1 MKAAGCRYTRLMAPR
16 NGNTTQR
23 RTIRPP
29 GERSARVGSACLV
42 VIHGEN
48 LGHRLELAD
57 AAVVIGRSPDAELQI
72 NHRSISRQHCRI
84 WREAN
89 GYRIRDLDST
99 NKTFLNE
106 QPILEA
112 ELRDG
117 DHIGVGDSILK
128 FMEQGSVEA
137 RYHEELYQLAT
148 SDPLTGL
155 YNRRQFQEL
164 MEKEILRATR
174 HLRALC
180 LALVDID
187 HFKPINDRYGHPA
200 GDGVIR
206 GIAQLLRHNAR
217 ADQLVARIGGEEF
230 ALVYAEQDLTE
241 AAASTERLRRAIEAS
256 PFDLGGTPATVTVS
270 IGLAQWR
277 RGMSSLSDLMRAA
290 DQQLYRAKQ
299 AGRNRICRVDAE

>member
-1 MKAAGCRYTRLMAPR
+1 MSPR
-16 NGNTTQR
+16 SSNTTQR
-23 RTIRPP
+23 RTVRLP
-29 GERSARVGSACLV
+29 GEPSARVGSACVV

-48 LGHRLELAD
+48 LGHRHELGD
-57 AAVVIGRSPDAELQI
+57 EGVVVGRSPDVELQI
-72 NHRSISRQHCRI
+72 NHPSISRQHCRI
-84 WREAN
+84 WREAS

-99 NKTFLNE
+99 NKTYLNE

-128 FMEQGSVEA
+128 FLEQGSVEA

-164 MEKEILRATR
+164 VEKEILRATR
-174 HLRALC
+174 HLRTLI

-187 HFKPINDRYGHPA
+187 HFKPVNDRYGHPA

-206 GIAQLLRHNAR
+206 GVAQLLRHNAR
-217 ADQLVARIGGEEF
+217 ADQLIARIGGEEF
-230 ALVYAEQDLTE
+230 ALVYAEQSLGE
-241 AAASTERLRRAIEAS
+241 AAEAAERLRRAVEAS
-256 PFDLGGTPATVTVS
+256 PFQLGGESAIVTVS

-277 RGMSSLSDLMRAA
+277 RGMSSLPDLMRAA
-290 DQQLYRAKQ
+290 DEQLYRAKRG
-299 AGRNRICRVDAE
+299 GRNRVCRVDAA

>member
-1 MKAAGCRYTRLMAPR
+1 MASR
-16 NGNTTQR
+16 SSNTTQR
-23 RTIRPP
+23 RTLRPP
-29 GERSARVGSACLV
+29 AGPAARPVSACVV
-42 VIHGEN
+42 VIHGEC
-48 LGHRLELAD
+48 LGQRLELGEQ
-57 AAVVIGRSPDAELQI
+57 AVIIGRSPDAELQI

-84 WREAN
+84 WREAS

-117 DHIGVGDSILK
+117 DHIGIGESILK

-148 SDPLTGL
+148 SDPLTAL

-174 HLRALC
+174 HGRALS

-187 HFKPINDRYGHPA
+187 HFKPVNDRHGHAA

-206 GIAQLLRHNAR
+206 GVADQLRRNAR
-217 ADQLVARIGGEEF
+217 ADQLIARIGGEEF
-230 ALVYAEQDLTE
+230 ALVYAEQTLAD
-241 AAASTERLRRAIEAS
+241 AAAAAERLRAAVAAA
-256 PFDLGGTPATVTVS
+256 PFELGGAPVRITVS
-270 IGLAQWR
+270 IGLAQWQ
-277 RGMSSLSDLMRAA
+277 RGMAGLADLMRAA

-299 AGRNRICRVDAE
+299 EGRDRVCA

>member
-1 MKAAGCRYTRLMAPR
+1 MAPR
-16 NGNTTQR
+16 SSNTTQR
-23 RTIRPP
+23 RTVRPP
-29 GERSARVGSACLV
+29 GDRAARTGSACVV

-48 LGHRLELAD
+48 LGHRVELGD
-57 AAVVIGRSPDAELQI
+57 EEVVIGRSPDVALQI

-84 WREAN
+84 WREAT

-174 HLRALC
+174 HVRALS

-187 HFKPINDRYGHPA
+187 HFKPVNDRHGHAA

-217 ADQLVARIGGEEF
+217 ADQLIARIGGEEF
-230 ALVYAEQDLTE
+230 ALVYAEQSLADAT
-241 AAASTERLRRAIEAS
+241 AAAERLRKAIAAS
-256 PFDLGGTPATVTVS
+256 PFELGGAPVAVTVS
-270 IGLAQWR
+270 IGLAQWQ
-277 RGMSSLSDLMRAA
+277 RGMSSLSDLMRVA
-290 DQQLYRAKQ
+290 DEQLYRAKKE
-299 AGRNRICRVDAE
+299 GRNRVCRVELTA

>member
-1 MKAAGCRYTRLMAPR
+1 MASR
-16 NGNTTQR
+16 SSNTTQR
-23 RTIRPP
+23 RTVRPP
-29 GERSARVGSACLV
+29 AGRSGPLVSACVV

-48 LGHRLELAD
+48 LGQRLELGEQ
-57 AAVVIGRSPDAELQI
+57 AVVIGRSPDVELQI

-84 WREAN
+84 WRETN

-117 DHIGVGDSILK
+117 DHIGIGESILK

-174 HLRALC
+174 HGRALS

-187 HFKPINDRYGHPA
+187 HFKPVNDRHGHAA

-206 GIAQLLRHNAR
+206 GVAQQLRHNAR
-217 ADQLVARIGGEEF
+217 ADQLIARIGGEEF
-230 ALVYAEQDLTE
+230 ALVYAEQNLAD
-241 AAASTERLRRAIEAS
+241 AAAAAERLRAAVAAAAFEL
-256 PFDLGGTPATVTVS
+256 DGTPVRITVS
-270 IGLAQWR
+270 IGVAQWQ
-277 RGMSSLSDLMRAA
+277 RGMSGLADLMRAA

-299 AGRNRICRVDAE
+299 EGRDRVCF

>member
-1 MKAAGCRYTRLMAPR
+1 MSPR

-23 RTIRPP
+23 RTVRPP
-29 GERSARVGSACLV
+29 GARSARVDSACVV

-48 LGHRLELAD
+48 LGQRHELGD
-57 AAVVIGRSPDAELQI
+57 QDVVIGRSPDAELQI
-72 NHRSISRQHCRI
+72 NHRSISRQHCCI
-84 WREAN
+84 WREAS

-99 NKTFLNE
+99 NKTFVNE

-128 FMEQGSVEA
+128 FMEQDSVEA

-155 YNRRQFQEL
+155 YNRRQFEEL
-164 MEKEILRATR
+164 VEKEILRATR
-174 HLRALC
+174 HLRTLV

-206 GIAQLLRHNAR
+206 GVAQLLRRNAR
-217 ADQLVARIGGEEF
+217 ADQLIARIGGEEF
-230 ALVYAEQDLTE
+230 ALVYAEQSLGE
-241 AAASTERLRRAIEAS
+241 AVESAERVRRAIEAS
-256 PFDLGGTPATVTVS
+256 PFPLGGESATVTVS

-277 RGMSSLSDLMRAA
+277 RGMSSLPDLMRAA
-290 DQQLYRAKQ
+290 DEQLYRAKQ
-299 AGRNRICRVDAE
+299 GGRNRVCRTDAA

>member
-1 MKAAGCRYTRLMAPR
+1 MSPR

-23 RTIRPP
+23 RTLRPP
-29 GERSARVGSACLV
+29 SSRSGRLGSACVV

-48 LGHRLELAD
+48 LGRRVELGD
-57 AAVVIGRSPDAELQI
+57 EAVVIGRSPDVELQI

-117 DHIGVGDSILK
+117 DHISVGDSILK

-174 HLRALC
+174 HLRTLC

-206 GIAQLLRHNAR
+206 GIAQLLRRNAR
-217 ADQLVARIGGEEF
+217 ADQLIARIGGEEF
-230 ALVYAEQDLTE
+230 ALVYAEQSLPE
-241 AAASTERLRRAIEAS
+241 AVESTERLRRAIEAS
-256 PFDLGGTPATVTVS
+256 PFELGGASATVTVS
-270 IGLAQWR
+270 IGLAQWC
-277 RGMSSLSDLMRAA
+277 RGMSALSDLMRAA
-290 DQQLYRAKQ
+290 DEQLYRAKQ
-299 AGRNRICRVDAE
+299 SGRNRVCRAETV

>member
-1 MKAAGCRYTRLMAPR
+1 MVARSS
-16 NGNTTQR
+16 NTTQR
-23 RTIRPP
+23 RSIRPP
-29 GERSARVGSACLV
+29 ANRSTRAVSACVV
-42 VIHGEN
+42 VIHGEG
-48 LGHRLELAD
+48 LGQRLELGEQAI
-57 AAVVIGRSPDAELQI
+57 VIGRSPDAELQI

-84 WREAN
+84 WRDAT
-89 GYRIRDLDST
+89 GYRVRDLDST

-106 QPILEA
+106 QLVDEA

-117 DHIGVGDSILK
+117 DHIGVGDSVLK
-128 FMEQGSVEA
+128 FMEQGSIEA

-174 HLRALC
+174 HARALS

-187 HFKPINDRYGHPA
+187 HFKPINDRHGHPA

-217 ADQLVARIGGEEF
+217 ADQLIARIGGEEF
-230 ALVYAEQDLTE
+230 ALVYAEQSLAEAT
-241 AAASTERLRRAIEAS
+241 AAAERLRKAIAAS
-256 PFDLGGTPATVTVS
+256 PFDLGGAPAAVTVS
-270 IGLAQWR
+270 IGVAQWQ
-277 RGMSSLSDLMRAA
+277 RGMSSLADLMRVA
-290 DQQLYRAKQ
+290 DEQLYRAKKE
-299 AGRNRICRVDAE
+299 GRNRVCRVVDAVA

>member
-1 MKAAGCRYTRLMAPR
+1 MSPR
-16 NGNTTQR
+16 SSNTTQR
-23 RTIRPP
+23 RTVRLP
-29 GERSARVGSACLV
+29 GERSARVGSACVV

-48 LGHRLELAD
+48 LGHRHELGD
-57 AAVVIGRSPDAELQI
+57 EGVVVGRSPDVELQI
-72 NHRSISRQHCRI
+72 NHPSISRQHCHI
-84 WREAN
+84 WREAS

-99 NKTFLNE
+99 NKTYLNE

-164 MEKEILRATR
+164 VEKEILRATR
-174 HLRALC
+174 HLRTLI

-187 HFKPINDRYGHPA
+187 HFKPVNDRYGHPA

-206 GIAQLLRHNAR
+206 GVAQLLRHNAR
-217 ADQLVARIGGEEF
+217 ADQLIARIGGEEF
-230 ALVYAEQDLTE
+230 ALVYAEQSLGE
-241 AAASTERLRRAIEAS
+241 AAEAAERLRRAVEAS
-256 PFDLGGTPATVTVS
+256 PFQLGGESATVTVS

-277 RGMSSLSDLMRAA
+277 RGMSSLADLMRAA
-290 DQQLYRAKQ
+290 DEQLYRAKRG
-299 AGRNRICRVDAE
+299 GRNRVCRVDAA

>member
-1 MKAAGCRYTRLMAPR
+1 MAPR
-16 NGNTTQR
+16 SSNTTQR
-23 RTIRPP
+23 RSVRPP
-29 GERSARVGSACLV
+29 GEPARGSGSACLV

-48 LGHRLELAD
+48 LGHRVELGD
-57 AAVVIGRSPDAELQI
+57 QPVVIGRSHDAQLQI
-72 NHRSISRQHCRI
+72 NHRSISRRHCCI
-84 WREAN
+84 WRDAG

-99 NKTFLNE
+99 NQTFVNE
-106 QPILEA
+106 QPIGEA

-117 DHIGVGDSILK
+117 DHISIGDSVLK
-128 FMEQGSVEA
+128 FLEQDSIEA

-155 YNRRQFQEL
+155 YNRRQFEEL
-164 MEKEILRATR
+164 MEKEILRAAR
-174 HLRALC
+174 HMRTLC

-187 HFKPINDRYGHPA
+187 HFKPINDRHGHPA

-206 GIAQLLRHNAR
+206 GIAQLLRRSAR

-230 ALVYAEQDLTE
+230 ALVYAELSLEQAAE
-241 AAASTERLRRAIEAS
+241 AAERLRATIEAS
-256 PFDLGGTPATVTVS
+256 PFALGAGLHTVTVS

-277 RGMSSLSDLMRAA
+277 RGMHTLSDLIGAA

-299 AGRNRICRVDAE
+299 AGRNRVCRTGQD

>member
-1 MKAAGCRYTRLMAPR
+1 MSSR

-23 RTIRPP
+23 RTVRPP
-29 GERSARVGSACLV
+29 GARTGRLGSACLV

-48 LGHRLELAD
+48 LGRRIELGND
-57 AAVVIGRSPDAELQI
+57 AVVIGRSPEVELQI

-84 WREAN
+84 WREAS

-117 DHIGVGDSILK
+117 DHIGVGDYILK

-174 HLRALC
+174 HLRTLC

-200 GDGVIR
+200 GDEVIR
-206 GIAQLLRHNAR
+206 GVAQLLRHNLR

-230 ALVYAEQDLTE
+230 ALVYAEQSLPE
-241 AAASTERLRRAIEAS
+241 AAESAERLRRTIEANT
-256 PFDLGGTPATVTVS
+256 FELGGEPTTVTVS

-277 RGMSSLSDLMRAA
+277 RGMSALSDLFRAA
-290 DQQLYRAKQ
+290 DEQLYRAKQ
-299 AGRNRICRVDAE
+299 NGRNRVCRVDG

>member
-1 MKAAGCRYTRLMAPR
+1 MASR
-16 NGNTTQR
+16 NSNTTQR
-23 RTIRPP
+23 RTVRPP
-29 GERSARVGSACLV
+29 GERAARGGGSACVV

-48 LGHRLELAD
+48 LGHRHELGD
-57 AAVVIGRSPDAELQI
+57 QEVVVGRSPDVELQI
-72 NHRSISRQHCRI
+72 NHRSISREHCRI
-84 WREAN
+84 WREAS

-164 MEKEILRATR
+164 VEKEILRATR
-174 HLRALC
+174 HLRTLT

-187 HFKPINDRYGHPA
+187 HFKPVNDRYGHPA

-217 ADQLVARIGGEEF
+217 ADQLIARIGGEEF
-230 ALVYAEQDLTE
+230 ALVYAEQSLGE
-241 AAASTERLRRAIEAS
+241 AVESAERIRRAIEAS
-256 PFDLGGTPATVTVS
+256 PFELGGEPATVTVS

-290 DQQLYRAKQ
+290 DEQLYRAKQ
-299 AGRNRICRVDAE
+299 GGRNRVCRVDAA

>member
-1 MKAAGCRYTRLMAPR
+1 MASR
-16 NGNTTQR
+16 SSNTTQR
-23 RTIRPP
+23 RTVRPP
-29 GERSARVGSACLV
+29 AGRSAQPVSACVV
-42 VIHGEN
+42 VIHGES
-48 LGHRLELAD
+48 LGQRLELGEQ
-57 AAVVIGRSPDAELQI
+57 AVVIGRSPDVELQI

-84 WREAN
+84 WREAS
-89 GYRIRDLDST
+89 GFRIRDLDST

-117 DHIGVGDSILK
+117 DHIGIGESILK

-155 YNRRQFQEL
+155 YNRRQFEEL

-174 HLRALC
+174 HGRALS

-187 HFKPINDRYGHPA
+187 HFKPVNDRHGHAA

-206 GIAQLLRHNAR
+206 GVAQQLRHNAR
-217 ADQLVARIGGEEF
+217 ADQLIARIGGEEF
-230 ALVYAEQDLTE
+230 ALVYAEQSLAD
-241 AAASTERLRRAIEAS
+241 AAAAAERLRAAVAAALFEL
-256 PFDLGGTPATVTVS
+256 DGTPVRITVS
-270 IGLAQWR
+270 IGVAQWQ
-277 RGMSSLSDLMRAA
+277 RGMAGLADLMRAA

-299 AGRNRICRVDAE
+299 EGRDRVCC

>member
-1 MKAAGCRYTRLMAPR
+1 MAPR
-16 NGNTTQR
+16 SSNTTQR
-23 RTIRPP
+23 RTLRPP
-29 GERSARVGSACLV
+29 AGRPAQPVSACVV
-42 VIHGEN
+42 VIHGES
-48 LGHRLELAD
+48 LGQRLELGEQV
-57 AAVVIGRSPDAELQI
+57 VVIGRSPDAELQI

-89 GYRIRDLDST
+89 GFRIRDLDST

-117 DHIGVGDSILK
+117 DHIGIGESILK

-174 HLRALC
+174 HGRALS

-187 HFKPINDRYGHPA
+187 HFKPVNDRHGHAA

-206 GIAQLLRHNAR
+206 SVAQQLRHNAR
-217 ADQLVARIGGEEF
+217 ADQLIARIGGEEF
-230 ALVYAEQDLTE
+230 ALVYAEQSLAD
-241 AAASTERLRRAIEAS
+241 AAAAAERLRAAVAAAAFELDA
-256 PFDLGGTPATVTVS
+256 TPVRITVS
-270 IGLAQWR
+270 IGVAQWQ
-277 RGMSSLSDLMRAA
+277 RGMGGLADLMRAA

-299 AGRNRICRVDAE
+299 EGRDRVCS

>member
-1 MKAAGCRYTRLMAPR
+1 MAPR
-16 NGNTTQR
+16 SSNTTQR
-23 RTIRPP
+23 RTLRPP
-29 GERSARVGSACLV
+29 GGRSARQGSACVV

-48 LGHRLELAD
+48 LGLRLELD
-57 AAVVIGRSPDAELQI
+57 DKPVVIGRSPDVELQI
-72 NHRSISRQHCRI
+72 NHRSISRLHCRI
-84 WREAN
+84 WREAS

-117 DHIGVGDSILK
+117 DHIGVGDSVLK
-128 FMEQGSVEA
+128 FMEQGSIEA

-174 HLRALC
+174 HLRTLC

-200 GDGVIR
+200 GDVVIR

-217 ADQLVARIGGEEF
+217 ADQLIARIGGEEF
-230 ALVYAEQDLTE
+230 ALVFAEQSLAD
-241 AAASTERLRRAIEAS
+241 AVASAERLRRVIELNS
-256 PFDLGGTPATVTVS
+256 FELGGKPATVTVS
-270 IGLAQWR
+270 LGVAQWR
-277 RGMSSLSDLMRAA
+277 RGMSGLSDLMRAA

-299 AGRNRICRVDAE
+299 GGRNRVCYLDEVREP

>member
-1 MKAAGCRYTRLMAPR
+1 MSPR

-23 RTIRPP
+23 RTVRPP
-29 GERSARVGSACLV
+29 GERSAHVGSACVV

-48 LGHRLELAD
+48 LGHRHELGD
-57 AAVVIGRSPDAELQI
+57 KDVVVGRSPDVELQI
-72 NHRSISRQHCRI
+72 NHGSISRQHCRI
-84 WREAN
+84 WREAS

-99 NKTFLNE
+99 NKTFVNE

-164 MEKEILRATR
+164 VEKEILRATR
-174 HLRALC
+174 HLRTLI

-187 HFKPINDRYGHPA
+187 DFKSINDRYGHPA

-217 ADQLVARIGGEEF
+217 ADQLIARIGGEEF
-230 ALVYAEQDLTE
+230 ALVYAEQTLGE
-241 AAASTERLRRAIEAS
+241 AVESAERVRRAIEAS
-256 PFDLGGTPATVTVS
+256 PFELGGKSATVTVS
-270 IGLAQWR
+270 IGLAPWR
-277 RGMSSLSDLMRAA
+277 RGMSSLADLMRAA
-290 DQQLYRAKQ
+290 DEQLYRAKQ
-299 AGRNRICRVDAE
+299 GGRNRVCRVDVA

>member
-1 MKAAGCRYTRLMAPR
+1 MASR
-16 NGNTTQR
+16 SSNTTQR

-29 GERSARVGSACLV
+29 AGRSERPVSACVV
-42 VIHGEN
+42 VIHGES
-48 LGHRLELAD
+48 LGQRLELGEQ
-57 AAVVIGRSPDAELQI
+57 AVVIGRSPDAELQI

-84 WREAN
+84 WREAS

-117 DHIGVGDSILK
+117 DHVGIGESILK

-174 HLRALC
+174 HGRALS

-187 HFKPINDRYGHPA
+187 HFKPVNDRHGHAA

-206 GIAQLLRHNAR
+206 GVAQQLRRNAR
-217 ADQLVARIGGEEF
+217 ADQLIARIGGEEF
-230 ALVYAEQDLTE
+230 ALVYAEQNLDD
-241 AAASTERLRRAIEAS
+241 AAAAAERLRIAVAAA
-256 PFDLGGTPATVTVS
+256 PFELGGAPVPITVS
-270 IGLAQWR
+270 IGVAQWQ
-277 RGMSSLSDLMRAA
+277 RGMAGLADLMRAA

-299 AGRNRICRVDAE
+299 EGRDRVCS

>member
-1 MKAAGCRYTRLMAPR
+1 MAPR
-16 NGNTTQR
+16 SSNTTQR
-23 RTIRPP
+23 RTLRPP
-29 GERSARVGSACLV
+29 GGRSARQGSACVV

-48 LGHRLELAD
+48 LGLRLELD
-57 AAVVIGRSPDAELQI
+57 DKPVVIGRSPDVELQI
-72 NHRSISRQHCRI
+72 NHRSISRLHCRI
-84 WREAN
+84 WREAS

-117 DHIGVGDSILK
+117 DHIGVGDSVLK
-128 FMEQGSVEA
+128 FMEQGSIEA

-174 HLRALC
+174 HLRTLC

-200 GDGVIR
+200 GDVVIR

-217 ADQLVARIGGEEF
+217 ADQLIARIGGEEF
-230 ALVYAEQDLTE
+230 ALVFAEQSLADERRKQHEPDGEDERGAEL
-241 AAASTERLRRAIEAS
+241 AAGEE
-256 PFDLGGTPATVTVS
+256 
-270 IGLAQWR
+270 R
-277 RGMSSLSDLMRAA
+277 RGVEQADVVLEADELGIERGASEQRAVGEG
-290 DQQLYRAKQ
+290 DEDHPEEGQ
-299 AGRNRICRVDAE
+299 

>member
-1 MKAAGCRYTRLMAPR
+1 MSPR

-23 RTIRPP
+23 RTVRPP
-29 GERSARVGSACLV
+29 GERSARVGSACVV

-48 LGHRLELAD
+48 LGHRHELGD
-57 AAVVIGRSPDAELQI
+57 KDVVVGRSPDVELQI
-72 NHRSISRQHCRI
+72 NHGSISRQHCRI
-84 WREAN
+84 WREAS

-99 NKTFLNE
+99 NRTFVNE

-164 MEKEILRATR
+164 VEKEILRATR
-174 HLRALC
+174 HLRTLI

-187 HFKPINDRYGHPA
+187 DFKSINDRYGHPA

-217 ADQLVARIGGEEF
+217 ADQLIARIGGEEF
-230 ALVYAEQDLTE
+230 ALVYAEQTLGE
-241 AAASTERLRRAIEAS
+241 AVESAERVRRAIEAS
-256 PFDLGGTPATVTVS
+256 PFELGGKSATVTVS
-270 IGLAQWR
+270 IGLAPWR
-277 RGMSSLSDLMRAA
+277 RGMSSLADLMRAA
-290 DQQLYRAKQ
+290 DEQLYRAKQ
-299 AGRNRICRVDAE
+299 GGRNRVCRVDVA

>member
-1 MKAAGCRYTRLMAPR
+1 MSSR
-16 NGNTTQR
+16 NSNTTQR
-23 RTIRPP
+23 RTVRPP
-29 GERSARVGSACLV
+29 GERVARGGGSACVV

-48 LGHRLELAD
+48 LGHRHELGD
-57 AAVVIGRSPDAELQI
+57 QEVVVGRSPDVELQI

-84 WREAN
+84 WREAS

-164 MEKEILRATR
+164 VEKEILRATR
-174 HLRALC
+174 HLRTLS

-187 HFKPINDRYGHPA
+187 HFKPVNDRYGHPA

-206 GIAQLLRHNAR
+206 GVAQLLRHNAR
-217 ADQLVARIGGEEF
+217 ADQLIARIGGEEF
-230 ALVYAEQDLTE
+230 ALVYAEQSLVEATE
-241 AAASTERLRRAIEAS
+241 SAERIRRAIEAS
-256 PFDLGGTPATVTVS
+256 PFELGGVRTTVTVS

-290 DQQLYRAKQ
+290 DEQLYRAKQ
-299 AGRNRICRVDAE
+299 SGRNRVCRVDAP